1 MSELFIFSCILC
13 YGVFHQSL
21 GGAFSFSH
29 VWGRIQTTEINSEVN
44 LWTRFLVHSFNRL
57 PARYWY
63 EYGALFTNTNYFRI
77 ELKSCEIHLFSRTF
91 WLFLSLST
99 FWETFLFF
107 FYIFNICN
115 PMFLLWKLFALFFAL
130 NSLKSQSAF

>member
-1 MSELFIFSCILC
+1 MLLIIISKYIFIR
-13 YGVFHQSL
+13 L
-21 GGAFSFSH
+21 GSVISVLWLRAFLA
-29 VWGRIQTTEINSEVN
+29 IQTTEINSEVN
-44 LWTRFLVHSFNRL
+44 LWTRFLVPAFNRL

-99 FWETFLFF
+99 FGKHLCFAFI
-107 FYIFNICN
+107 IFNICN